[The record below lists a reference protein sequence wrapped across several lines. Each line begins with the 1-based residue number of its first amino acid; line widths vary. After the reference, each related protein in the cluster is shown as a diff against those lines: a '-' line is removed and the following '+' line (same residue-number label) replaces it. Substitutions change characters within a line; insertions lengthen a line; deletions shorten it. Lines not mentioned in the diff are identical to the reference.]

1 MSYTVPFSQL
11 TKAHI
16 PAAGGKGANLG
27 ELTTAGLP
35 VPAGFVLTTGAYDA
49 FVQAHGVPRQIVDL
63 AHTVSA
69 DDPQSSAAASEQ
81 IRALFMQG
89 VIADDVAAEITTA
102 YAQLTRTQGH
112 AVAVRSSATAEDLPT
127 ASFAGQQDTYL
138 NVQGEEALLAAVKK
152 CWASLWTAR
161 AISYRLRQKIDPA
174 TVSLAVVVQQF
185 VPADAAGVLFTANPV
200 NGQRDQILINATWG
214 LGEAIVSGQVTPD
227 TVVVEK
233 STGTILSREIATKT
247 LMTVRTDTGTE
258 ERDVPQAQR
267 DQQVLDDA
275 TTAQLA
281 RYGAQIEAHYDTPMD
296 IEWAIADGEIAIV
309 QARPITTLPDPKP
322 APLTDV
328 RWEPA
333 VPKTVWMRRQIVEHM
348 PEPLS
353 PLFEDL
359 YLRRGM
365 GTTLR
370 EMLDTMGRLDL
381 DALMPQGFAATI
393 NGYAY
398 TTGSFKMNGSTLM
411 AILRVYTRI
420 FHFLKMPAFDWDGVV
435 LPGYQAVVARWGAID
450 LAAAEDDELLL
461 GIREMAQADSGYW
474 FGSAVHLGFSRLMDS
489 LFDRLLRSFLFRY
502 ALPKPRPV
510 SASFLRGFDSKALD
524 AQADMEALANMI
536 RESAPLRALTLETS
550 SHELMAA
557 LAAHP
562 DGQPVV
568 DGFQRYL
575 EAYGHQIYNLD
586 FVDPTQNEDPLPML
600 LSLTALVDHV
610 PEQDVRTRQ
619 AKMAASNER
628 RLSSRRC
635 RQ

>member
-420 FHFLKMPAFDWDGVV
+420 FHFLKNACVSIGMGSSCPDTRPSSRGGGPSTW
-435 LPGYQAVVARWGAID
+435 PRPRMTSCCWGF
-450 LAAAEDDELLL
+450 
-461 GIREMAQADSGYW
+461 REMAQADSGYW

-489 LFDRLLRSFLFRY
+489 LFRPATEVLPVQVCVAEATPRQRVVPAWIRLEGAGRPGGHGSARQYDPRVGAAARVDPRDIVTRADGGIGRASRRSTRGRRLP
-502 ALPKPRPV
+502 ALPGGIRPSDLQPR
-510 SASFLRGFDSKALD
+510 FR
-524 AQADMEALANMI
+524 
-536 RESAPLRALTLETS
+536 R
-550 SHELMAA
+550 SHAE
-557 LAAHP
+557 
-562 DGQPVV
+562 
-568 DGFQRYL
+568 
-575 EAYGHQIYNLD
+575 
-586 FVDPTQNEDPLPML
+586 
-600 LSLTALVDHV
+600 
-610 PEQDVRTRQ
+610 
-619 AKMAASNER
+619 
-628 RLSSRRC
+628 
-635 RQ
+635 

>member
-27 ELTTAGLP
+27 ELTMADLP

-49 FVQAHGVPRQIVDL
+49 FVEAHGLSQQIVDL
-63 AHTVSA
+63 AHAVSA
-69 DDPQSSAAASEQ
+69 DDPQSSEAASKQ

-89 VIADDVAAEITTA
+89 VIADDVASEITVA
-102 YAQLTRTQGH
+102 YGQLTRTQGH

-138 NVQGEEALLAAVKK
+138 NIQGEEALLDAVKK
-152 CWASLWTAR
+152 CWASLWTGR
-161 AISYRLRQKIDPA
+161 AISYRMRQKIDPA
-174 TVSLAVVVQQF
+174 TVSLAVVVQQL

-200 NGQRDQILINATWG
+200 TGQRDQLLINATWG

-333 VPKTVWMRRQIVEHM
+333 APKTVWMRRQIVEHM

-370 EMLDTMGRLDL
+370 EMLDTMGELDL

-562 DGQPVV
+562 DGQP
-568 DGFQRYL
+568 G
-575 EAYGHQIYNLD
+575 
-586 FVDPTQNEDPLPML
+586 
-600 LSLTALVDHV
+600 
-610 PEQDVRTRQ
+610 
-619 AKMAASNER
+619 R
-628 RLSSRRC
+628 RLPALPGGIRPSDLQPRFRRSHAE
-635 RQ
+635 